1 MTEYINADD
10 QHSLLLQGNGS
21 RMLGPSGNPTVENLF
36 NIISQL
42 KEQEGLKFDIRARR
56 T

>member
-1 MTEYINADD
+1 M
-10 QHSLLLQGNGS
+10 

-36 NIISQL
+36 NVIAQL
-42 KEQEGLKFDIRARR
+42 KEQEGLEFDIRARH